1 MGLAETAIFILVG
14 IAVMAGVAIAVQT
27 AETNRQERRLRVLAI
42 RDQIRR
48 AEHLLEN
55 LPGHVQYP
63 DLRLLLI
70 TYLEKCWRRILQY
83 ESNTENKRQLEA
95 LTNVSSNPP
104 ENSLISSGGITLYN
118 DRNSAAKAKALV
130 REMAQMLTDLER
142 NGYLQPET
150 TRFHMQRMKDA
161 HTQLTCDLELMD
173 AQETLKNAGSK
184 VAVHQFRS
192 ILLKLQRLN
201 ARLQVDSQVF
211 AINHLIEQMERKIA
225 AEEEEQPTSSDDENS
240 SSGTV

>member
-1 MGLAETAIFILVG
+1 MGLAETSIFILVG

-27 AETNRQERRLRVLAI
+27 AETNRQERRLRILAI

-83 ESNTENKRQLEA
+83 ESNAENKRQLEA
-95 LTNVSSNPP
+95 LMNVSSNPP
-104 ENSLISSGGITLYN
+104 ENSLTTSGGVTLYN
-118 DRNSAAKAKALV
+118 DRNSAAKARALV

-142 NGYLQPET
+142 NGYLQPDT
-150 TRFHMQRMKDA
+150 TRFHMQKMKDS
-161 HTQLTCDLELMD
+161 HVQLTCDLELMD
-173 AQETLKNAGSK
+173 ALETLKTAGSK
-184 VAVHQFRS
+184 VAIHQFRS

-211 AINHLIEQMERKIA
+211 AINHLIEQMEREIA
-225 AEEEEQPTSSDDENS
+225 EAEDTSPPEDEDG
-240 SSGTV
+240 SSGAI